1 MNAFLDLS
9 NCALKD
15 IKHFDGE
22 HDLTTVRGRDLYFQ
36 GNWSINASKCLLLW
50 SALLDTSL
58 PSSARRELIN
68 LDKEVITSVYDNAK
82 TDLPTW

>member
-22 HDLTTVRGRDLYFQ
+22 HDLTTVGGRDLYFQ
-36 GNWSINASKCLLLW
+36 GN
-50 SALLDTSL
+50 
-58 PSSARRELIN
+58 
-68 LDKEVITSVYDNAK
+68 
-82 TDLPTW
+82 